1 MNLTGLSQSRPTLN
15 PREVTAALNDAATY
29 ATVLHVIMLAQ
40 YGEDIY
46 EVDPLELYARLKDD
60 FGANLPEANEQR
72 IQAILLATSTDAF
85 YDDIRVFTATCNTL
99 LAGDPG
105 FESMDELSVA
115 EIFWGLYEVELNHG
129 EEEPCP
135 EIQQMIAR
143 EVDEEAEDST
153 GIEELRPNYVLR
165 ELAEHRTNL
174 RKQLLKIG
182 IKDFDLPP
190 VS

>member
-15 PREVTAALNDAATY
+15 PKAVSAALLDAATY
-29 ATVLHVIMLAQ
+29 ATVLHVILLSQ

-46 EVDPLELYARLKDD
+46 EVDPIELYARLKDD
-60 FGANLPEANEQR
+60 FGVQLPEANEQR

-85 YDDIRVFTATCNTL
+85 YDDVRAFVATCNTL

-105 FESMDELSVA
+105 FEDMDELSVA

-135 EIQQMIAR
+135 EIQALIAK

-153 GIEELRPNYVLR
+153 GVEELRPNYVLR

-174 RKQLLKIG
+174 RKQLVAIG
-182 IKDFDLPP
+182 IRDFDLPS

>member
-1 MNLTGLSQSRPTLN
+1 MNLSGLSQTQPSLN

-29 ATVLHVIMLAQ
+29 ATTLHVILLSK

-46 EVDPLELYARLKDD
+46 EVDPLELYARLQED

-105 FESMDELSVA
+105 FDDMDDLSVA
-115 EIFWGLYEVELNHG
+115 EIFWGLYEIELNHG
-129 EEEPCP
+129 ESEICT
-135 EIQQMIAR
+135 EIQRMIAR
-143 EVDEEAEDST
+143 EVNEEAEDSS
-153 GIEELRPNYVLR
+153 GVEELRPNYVLR
-165 ELAEHRTNL
+165 EMAEHRKNL
-174 RKQLLKIG
+174 RTQLFKIG
-182 IKDFDLPP
+182 IRDFELPP
-190 VS
+190 IS